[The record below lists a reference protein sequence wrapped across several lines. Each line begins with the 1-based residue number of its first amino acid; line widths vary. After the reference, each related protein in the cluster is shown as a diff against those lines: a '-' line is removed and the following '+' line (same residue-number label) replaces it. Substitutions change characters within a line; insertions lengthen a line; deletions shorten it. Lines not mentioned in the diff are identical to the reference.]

1 MSPAGISSG
10 ADRDVL
16 AGLEAASFSAL
27 NQIVEPAVR
36 FGLGSPGIFTVG
48 LIVLETN
55 GWRTGRRHRTPVLA
69 SVIGRHLLV
78 STVRGNRSHWM
89 KNLSRHPEIQYWS
102 WGRQRTARAVV
113 FASDEASPRLD
124 ELPLLLAPLGAH
136 LNCLART
143 LGWAFALLTPRDG
156 ETRRQ
161 TGS

>member
-16 AGLEAASFSAL
+16 SELEAAYFSAL

-36 FGLGSPGIFTVG
+36 FGLGSPGIFPMG

-78 STVRGNRSHWM
+78 STVRGKRSHWM
-89 KNLSRHPEIQYWS
+89 KNLSRRPEIQYWS

-113 FASDEASPRLD
+113 FASDEEPPRLD
-124 ELPLLLAPLGAH
+124 ELPPLLVPLGAH
-136 LNCLART
+136 LACLAKT

-156 ETRRQ
+156 ET
-161 TGS
+161 GS

>member
-1 MSPAGISSG
+1 MSSADISSG
-10 ADRDVL
+10 SDRDVL
-16 AGLEAASFSAL
+16 SELETAYFSAL

-36 FGLGSPGIFTVG
+36 LGLGSPGIFPMG

-55 GWRTGRRHRTPVLA
+55 GWRTGRQHRTPVLA
-69 SVIGRHLLV
+69 SVIGKHLLV
-78 STVRGNRSHWM
+78 STVRGKRSHWM
-89 KNLSRHPEIQYWS
+89 KNLSRQPDIQYWS
-102 WGRQRTARAVV
+102 WGRQRPARAVV

-124 ELPLLLAPLGAH
+124 ELPPLLVPLGVQLA
-136 LNCLART
+136 CLAKT